1 MNSDFL
7 IINYFFIYRIS
18 IERLQ
23 AMAQMHSYLVINAK
37 SELKYLN
44 EEITLDELDETF
56 NQIALSME
64 NRSDLFDDDEVN
76 EIDFIPDDDYKYDDE
91 ILDLEGVNNDNLE
104 INDFID
110 LTASIIDPEAINI
123 NEEDEVSIIH
133 GDPDFD
139 IDEMVNKFSINID

>member
-76 EIDFIPDDDYKYDDE
+76 EINFIPDDDYEYDDE

>member
-23 AMAQMHSYLVINAK
+23 AMVQMHSYLVINAK

-64 NRSDLFDDDEVN
+64 NGSDLFDDDEVN
-76 EIDFIPDDDYKYDDE
+76 EIDFIPDNDYEYDDE

>member
-1 MNSDFL
+1 
-7 IINYFFIYRIS
+7 
-18 IERLQ
+18 
-23 AMAQMHSYLVINAK
+23 MAQMHSYLVINAK

-64 NRSDLFDDDEVN
+64 NGSDLFDDDEVN
-76 EIDFIPDDDYKYDDE
+76 EIDFIPDDDYEYDDE
-91 ILDLEGVNNDNLE
+91 IIDLEGVNNDNLE

-110 LTASIIDPEAINI
+110 LTASIIDPEAINS
-123 NEEDEVSIIH
+123 NEENEVSIIH

>member
-64 NRSDLFDDDEVN
+64 NGSDLFDDDEVN
-76 EIDFIPDDDYKYDDE
+76 EIDFIPDDDYEYDDE

-110 LTASIIDPEAINI
+110 LKASIIDPDAINS

>member
-76 EIDFIPDDDYKYDDE
+76 EIDFIPDDDYEYDDE

>member
-56 NQIALSME
+56 NQIVLSME
-64 NRSDLFDDDEVN
+64 NGSDLFDDDEVN
-76 EIDFIPDDDYKYDDE
+76 EIDFIPDDDYEYDDK

>member
-18 IERLQ
+18 IEHLQ

-56 NQIALSME
+56 NQIVLSME
-64 NRSDLFDDDEVN
+64 NGSDLFDDDEVN
-76 EIDFIPDDDYKYDDE
+76 EIDFIPDDDYEYDNE

>member
-76 EIDFIPDDDYKYDDE
+76 EIDFIPDDDYEYEDE

>member
-1 MNSDFL
+1 
-7 IINYFFIYRIS
+7 
-18 IERLQ
+18 
-23 AMAQMHSYLVINAK
+23 MAQMHSYLVINAK

-64 NRSDLFDDDEVN
+64 NGSDLFDDDEVN
-76 EIDFIPDDDYKYDDE
+76 EIDFIPDDDYEYDDE
-91 ILDLEGVNNDNLE
+91 ILDLKGVNNDNLE

>member
-56 NQIALSME
+56 NQIVLSME
-64 NRSDLFDDDEVN
+64 NGSDLFDDDEVN
-76 EIDFIPDDDYKYDDE
+76 EIDFIPDDDYEYDNE

>member
-64 NRSDLFDDDEVN
+64 NGSDLFDDDEVN
-76 EIDFIPDDDYKYDDE
+76 EIDFIPDDDYEYDDE

>member
-64 NRSDLFDDDEVN
+64 NGSDLFDDDEVN
-76 EIDFIPDDDYKYDDE
+76 EIDFIPDDDYEYDDE
-91 ILDLEGVNNDNLE
+91 IIDLEGVNNDNLE
-104 INDFID
+104 INNYID
-110 LTASIIDPEAINI
+110 LTASIIDPEAINS

>member
-18 IERLQ
+18 IECLQ

-64 NRSDLFDDDEVN
+64 NGSDLFDDDEVN
-76 EIDFIPDDDYKYDDE
+76 EIDFIPDDDYEYDNE